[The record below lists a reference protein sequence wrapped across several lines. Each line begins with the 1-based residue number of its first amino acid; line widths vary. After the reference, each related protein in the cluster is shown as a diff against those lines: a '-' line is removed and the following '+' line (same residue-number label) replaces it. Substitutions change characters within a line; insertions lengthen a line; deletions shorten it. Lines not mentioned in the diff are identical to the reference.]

1 MRRFLVLLPLF
12 LFSFFPVFG
21 QSASDQLSASISLF
35 PSHEQTSE
43 ESPADS
49 LKRLKKKQ
57 LETLSTISIE
67 KQKLLNEDDEIVQQK
82 RGGLIKQ
89 KNDELAAINLDIEH
103 FQELRSHEINN
114 TIRQISWYLL
124 AFALIYL
131 LRIISRTFLSRFA
144 GWFSK
149 SHREVL
155 FAIHKWFFYILFF
168 AVFLMIFSAEF
179 ISFLPFIAILTT
191 AVGFSLRE
199 VVSSFIGWFV
209 IEADSGYQPGD
220 LIELDTMT
228 GRVKS
233 ITPLLT
239 TIEEYWVQGFTG
251 KIISFPNKTI
261 FEKSIKNW
269 SHGSDFLMISND
281 FLLSY
286 DSDIATAKEL
296 LMEVVWYNALPQY
309 YKSRK
314 EINLFK
320 FIYNFTDEDLK
331 PQIHVLTDNKW
342 ITLRVRNLVHMKDRF
357 AEQSR
362 IVETFISRV
371 QKEKK
376 VSMAKV

>member
-144 GWFSK
+144 G
-149 SHREVL
+149 
-155 FAIHKWFFYILFF
+155 
-168 AVFLMIFSAEF
+168 
-179 ISFLPFIAILTT
+179 
-191 AVGFSLRE
+191 
-199 VVSSFIGWFV
+199 
-209 IEADSGYQPGD
+209 
-220 LIELDTMT
+220 
-228 GRVKS
+228 
-233 ITPLLT
+233 
-239 TIEEYWVQGFTG
+239 
-251 KIISFPNKTI
+251 
-261 FEKSIKNW
+261 
-269 SHGSDFLMISND
+269 
-281 FLLSY
+281 
-286 DSDIATAKEL
+286 
-296 LMEVVWYNALPQY
+296 
-309 YKSRK
+309 
-314 EINLFK
+314 
-320 FIYNFTDEDLK
+320 
-331 PQIHVLTDNKW
+331 
-342 ITLRVRNLVHMKDRF
+342 
-357 AEQSR
+357 
-362 IVETFISRV
+362 
-371 QKEKK
+371 
-376 VSMAKV
+376 